1 MSGEQRNGSL
11 LDLEHRIL
19 GILIQEPKRL
29 GAAGALISEED
40 FTEGRRRIYETL
52 RRLFLE
58 GSPIDALILTQAMG
72 GDQGDGT
79 LQTYLEGLAAQS
91 CDPGKL
97 SGYCVQLHDAT
108 RLEQARRAATQLI
121 YAESIDDLAPAM
133 EKLNSLMISGQRMQ
147 VTRAADA
154 AMRFLDR
161 MNAKAPDYL
170 DWGLPSLTALSYTEP
185 GDFIALG
192 GYPSAGKTALAAQI
206 ALHISRK
213 LRVGF
218 FSLETGETKLTDRM
232 ISSLS
237 GVPLGQIKKRDFMKK
252 DWEALSDA
260 SRELFARR
268 LEIVDAAGATV
279 ADIQARSL
287 AERYQVIFVDYLQL
301 IAAAGSSR
309 YEKVTEISMQLHTLA
324 RTHKITVV
332 ALAQLQRP
340 EKNREG
346 KLTPPSMSS
355 FKESGQIEQ
364 DADLGLILYP
374 EDPNDYKS
382 RRKLKIAKNK
392 EDRHDVITLD
402 FDGPTQRF
410 SEAVEDYV
418 PRPKEK
424 KSSKKKPGY
433 SAENEELP
441 L

>member
-1 MSGEQRNGSL
+1 MSGDQRNGSL

-19 GILIQEPKRL
+19 GILIQEPKKL

-40 FTEGRRRIYETL
+40 FTEERRRIYETL

-58 GSPIDALILTQAMG
+58 GSPIDALILTQALG
-72 GDQGDGT
+72 GDKGDGT
-79 LQTYLEGLAAQS
+79 LQQYLEGLAAQS

-108 RLEQARRAATQLI
+108 RLEMAHRAATELI
-121 YAESIDDLAPAM
+121 YAEDIDDLAPAM
-133 EKLNSLMISGQRMQ
+133 EKLNALLISGQRMQ

-170 DWGLPSLTALSYTEP
+170 DWGLPSLTALSFTEP

-206 ALHISRK
+206 ALHISKTR
-213 LRVGF
+213 RVGF

-232 ISSLS
+232 VANLS
-237 GVPLGQIKKRDFMKK
+237 GVPLGRIKHREFGKS
-252 DWEALSDA
+252 DWVAMSDA
-260 SRELFARR
+260 ARGLFARR
-268 LEIVDAAGATV
+268 LDIVDAAGATV

-301 IAAAGSSR
+301 VQAAGSSR
-309 YEKVTEISMQLHTLA
+309 YEKVTEISMQLHTMA

-340 EKNREG
+340 EKTKDG

-392 EDRHDVITLD
+392 EDRHDVMTLD

-424 KSSKKKPGY
+424 KSKKKPSY